1 MEADGLSETDDRF
14 IDKLYDDIDKGK
26 VCRSVFYI
34 LNKNA
39 QIY

>member
-26 VCRSVFYI
+26 VADLFFTY
-34 LNKNA
+34 
-39 QIY
+39 